1 MKQLVILFTYSY
13 PYSPPTEQFLHKEV
27 EAFAARDD
35 VNLHI
40 VTMGR
45 NVDIKKKYDSLL
57 RDDDREILLKRRS
70 KLFEILSGI
79 PKLIVEFPDVAREVG
94 YLCST
99 RAFSDISRTVQQYI
113 QPRMLS
119 LRSFFLSTLL
129 KMRRAMVALFYI
141 PTGSEQTRFCHV
153 C

>member
-45 NVDIKKKYDSLL
+45 NVDIKKKNMTPCC
-57 RDDDREILLKRRS
+57 EMMIEK
-70 KLFEILSGI
+70 F
-79 PKLIVEFPDVAREVG
+79 
-94 YLCST
+94 YLNGVPS
-99 RAFSDISRTVQQYI
+99 
-113 QPRMLS
+113 S
-119 LRSFFLSTLL
+119 LRSCLGYLN
-129 KMRRAMVALFYI
+129 
-141 PTGSEQTRFCHV
+141 
-153 C
+153 

>member
-45 NVDIKKKYDSLL
+45 NVDIKKKK
-57 RDDDREILLKRRS
+57 I
-70 KLFEILSGI
+70 
-79 PKLIVEFPDVAREVG
+79 
-94 YLCST
+94 
-99 RAFSDISRTVQQYI
+99 
-113 QPRMLS
+113 
-119 LRSFFLSTLL
+119 
-129 KMRRAMVALFYI
+129 
-141 PTGSEQTRFCHV
+141 
-153 C
+153 